1 MTTTRPVRE
10 KLLLGPGPCNPS
22 AGVLEALRRPMLG
35 HMDPEFIAILES
47 CQSMLREVFR
57 TENPITFPVSGT
69 GTSGMELLLVNML
82 EPGDKAVIAV
92 GGFFGDRLASLAE
105 RIGAETTRYEYA
117 WGTSINKDEFF
128 QEIEE
133 VKPKVVG
140 LVNAETSTGVYQNME
155 GISQVVHE
163 NGALLCV
170 DCVTSLATCPVEIDN
185 WRADLAFSCSQKGLA
200 CPPGLAPVTV
210 SPRATEVLANRE
222 SCIPSF
228 YFNLREIQKYL
239 TGATARVYHHTA
251 PISMIFGLHQGLT
264 EVLEEG
270 LEARWERHRATAQYL
285 IERFAELGLE
295 PLVAETD
302 RLNALTTFT
311 IPEGVDDVAT
321 RSMLLNDYGIEIG
334 AGLGQLAGKVW
345 RVGLMGGNSAR
356 ESVDRLVDALKRVL

>member
-1 MTTTRPVRE
+1 MTTARPVRE
-10 KLLLGPGPCNPS
+10 KLLLGPGPSNPS
-22 AGVLEALRRPMLG
+22 AGVLEALGRPMLG
-35 HMDPEFIAILES
+35 HMDPEFIEILDS

-57 TENPITFPVSGT
+57 TENSITFPVSGT

-92 GGFFGDRLASLAE
+92 GGFFGDRLASIAE

-117 WGTSINKDEFF
+117 WGTSIEREEFF
-128 QEIEE
+128 QKIG
-133 VKPKVVG
+133 KINPKVVG
-140 LVNAETSTGVYQNME
+140 IVNGETSTGVYQNME
-155 GISQVVHE
+155 GVSQVVHE
-163 NGALLCV
+163 NGGLLCV
-170 DCVTSLATCPVEIDN
+170 DCVTTLATCPVEIDN
-185 WRADLAFSCSQKGLA
+185 WGADLVFSCSQKGLA
-200 CPPGLAPVTV
+200 CPPGLAPVTI
-210 SPRATEVLANRE
+210 SPRAIEVLANRK
-222 SCIPSF
+222 SNIPSF
-228 YFNLREIQKYL
+228 YFNLRELQKYL
-239 TGATARVYHHTA
+239 TDATARVYHHTA

-295 PLVAETD
+295 PLVPEAA

-311 IPEGVDDVAT
+311 IPEGVDDAAT
-321 RSMLLNDYGIEIG
+321 RSLLLNEYGIEIG

-356 ESVDRLVDALKRVL
+356 ESVDRLFDALKRIL